1 MEYFTFFT
9 LLSASLFSVI
19 EQMRIALDEVD
30 FESFILWAG
39 VASVMAG
46 LPMILW

>member
-1 MEYFTFFT
+1 MEYFTFLI
-9 LLSASLFSVI
+9 LLAASLFSI
-19 EQMRIALDEVD
+19 MRQMSMALDDVD
-30 FESFILWAG
+30 IERFILWTG

>member
-9 LLSASLFSVI
+9 LLSASLLSVMQ
-19 EQMRIALDEVD
+19 QMRIALDEVD
-30 FESFILWAG
+30 IESFILWTG
-39 VASVMAG
+39 VASVMAS